1 MYSGNV
7 GIASIPVVSLVQRYQ
22 ALALK
27 EGHGASSATL
37 GLSHNKGSHWISWS
51 KQPPKGTWSISIAIA
66 WLHDLTTVRHE
77 PADCATIGAAST
89 NPCN

>member
-27 EGHGASSATL
+27 EGHAASSAAHDF
-37 GLSHNKGSHWISWS
+37 SQNKSSHWISGS
-51 KQPPKGTWSISIAIA
+51 KLPPKGTWNTSIAIA

>member
-7 GIASIPVVSLVQRYQ
+7 CIASIPVVPLAQWYQ

-27 EGHGASSATL
+27 EGHAASSATH
-37 GLSHNKGSHWISWS
+37 GFSWMESSHWISGS
-51 KQPPKGTWSISIAIA
+51 KLPPKGTWSTSIAIA
-66 WLHDLTTVRHE
+66 WLHDLTSATHE

>member
-7 GIASIPVVSLVQRYQ
+7 GIASVPVVPLAQGYQ

-27 EGHGASSATL
+27 EGHGASSATHDF
-37 GLSHNKGSHWISWS
+37 SQKKSSHWISGS
-51 KQPPKGTWSISIAIA
+51 KLPPKGTWSTSIAIA
-66 WLHDLTTVRHE
+66 WLHDLTSVRHE

>member
-1 MYSGNV
+1 
-7 GIASIPVVSLVQRYQ
+7 VVSLVQRYQ

-27 EGHGASSATL
+27 EGHGASSAAHDF
-37 GLSHNKGSHWISWS
+37 SQNKSSHWISGS
-51 KQPPKGTWSISIAIA
+51 KLPPKGTWNTSIAIA

>member
-27 EGHGASSATL
+27 EGHGASSAAHDF
-37 GLSHNKGSHWISWS
+37 SQNKSSHWISGS
-51 KQPPKGTWSISIAIA
+51 KLPPKGTWNTSIAIA
-66 WLHDLTTVRHE
+66 WLHDLTSVRHE

>member
-7 GIASIPVVSLVQRYQ
+7 GIASIPVVSLVKRYQ

-27 EGHGASSATL
+27 EGHGASSAAHDF
-37 GLSHNKGSHWISWS
+37 SQNKSSHWISGS
-51 KQPPKGTWSISIAIA
+51 KLPPKGTWNTSIAIA

>member
-7 GIASIPVVSLVQRYQ
+7 CIASIPVVPLAQWYQ

-27 EGHGASSATL
+27 EGHAASSATH
-37 GLSHNKGSHWISWS
+37 GFSWMESSHWISGS
-51 KQPPKGTWSISIAIA
+51 NLPPKGTWSTSIAIA
-66 WLHDLTTVRHE
+66 WLHDLTSATHE

>member
-27 EGHGASSATL
+27 EGHGASSAAHDF
-37 GLSHNKGSHWISWS
+37 SQNKSSHWISGS
-51 KQPPKGTWSISIAIA
+51 KLPPKGTWNTSIAIA
-66 WLHDLTTVRHE
+66 WLHDLTSATYE
-77 PADCATIGAAST
+77 PADCATIGVAST

>member
-7 GIASIPVVSLVQRYQ
+7 CIASIPIVSLVQWYQ

-27 EGHGASSATL
+27 EGHGASSATRDF
-37 GLSHNKGSHWISWS
+37 SQKKSSHWISGS
-51 KQPPKGTWSISIAIA
+51 KLPPKGTWNTSIAIA